1 VEQTC
6 EPSARLALKISPT
19 QNVVLTTFV
28 CRGYLLAAGAAAGA
42 AATAT
47 GAGAAA
53 TGAGAE
59 TAVGAGFP
67 TGAAAGVELGEGDA
81 FGVARAVCALAD
93 EGLVEAD
100 GLGSDC
106 AAQPAV
112 NTPTRRINTA
122 MIGVVMCFIFLG
134 YISVGDIN
142 RIGRCRMKAHQVR
155 VMTARFAAAI
165 AAQNQC

>member
-28 CRGYLLAAGAAAGA
+28 CRGYLLVAGAAAGA
-42 AATAT
+42 AATAR

-53 TGAGAE
+53 TGAE
-59 TAVGAGFP
+59 TAVGAGFS

-142 RIGRCRMKAHQVR
+142 RIGMCRMRAHQVR

>member
-28 CRGYLLAAGAAAGA
+28 CRGYLLVAGAAAGA
-42 AATAT
+42 AATAR

-53 TGAGAE
+53 TGAGAGAG
-59 TAVGAGFP
+59 TAVGAGFS

-122 MIGVVMCFIFLG
+122 MIGVVMCFIFWDTYLLG
-134 YISVGDIN
+134 TLTGLA
-142 RIGRCRMKAHQVR
+142 GAG
-155 VMTARFAAAI
+155 
-165 AAQNQC
+165 

>member
-1 VEQTC
+1 
-6 EPSARLALKISPT
+6 LALKISPT

-59 TAVGAGFP
+59 TAGGAGSS

-112 NTPTRRINTA
+112 NTPIRRINTA
-122 MIGVVMCFIFLG
+122 MIGVVMCFIFFG
-134 YISVGDIN
+134 IHICWG
-142 RIGRCRMKAHQVR
+142 H
-155 VMTARFAAAI
+155 
-165 AAQNQC
+165 